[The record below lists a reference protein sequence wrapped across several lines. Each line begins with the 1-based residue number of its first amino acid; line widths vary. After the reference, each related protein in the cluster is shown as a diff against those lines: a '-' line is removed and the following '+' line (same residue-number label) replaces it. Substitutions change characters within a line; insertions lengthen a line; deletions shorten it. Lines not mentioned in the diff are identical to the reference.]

1 MKTTKPPQHR
11 TDKPAKRTNGQ
22 APEEIAML
30 DTNKSNDRMRYIR
43 ITMRAT
49 EMYGLVCAMLDAD
62 TPEKIAALRKR
73 AIGVRFEI
81 ESGQRN
87 SDAHTKQDRSPM

>member
-1 MKTTKPPQHR
+1 MKTNKPAGHR
-11 TDKPAKRTNGQ
+11 TDYAAKRTNNNNGTGD
-22 APEEIAML
+22 AAML
-30 DTNKSNDRMRYIR
+30 DTNKSHDRMRYIR

-62 TPEKIAALRKR
+62 SPEKLAALRKR
-73 AIGVRFEI
+73 ANGVRFEI

-87 SDAHTKQDRSPM
+87 SDANGKG